1 MKIRLLLTLLAALP
15 LLVPMPAQAQAP
27 VEHYFLARV
36 SVDAEGR
43 VTDTEL
49 MKPVAEPLRTL
60 VLDTAAGIA
69 FEPATRGGIAVPSR
83 TALNLGLRFIPQGE
97 DLQVELVSV
106 TGGSAAVLE
115 TRAPRFPMQMMREV
129 RGMLALAELEV
140 RPDGSVDLEASRVG
154 RIEFYRDL
162 ESLKRGGDR
171 HAGSVRDALLEAMAE
186 WRFLVEEVD
195 GVAIGTRF
203 PVPVTFCSAKR
214 GAAGGSAQ
222 VCADWRR
229 AVRAEFERPTPADP
243 GIRLAQPR
251 LPDAPLPA
259 A

>member
-1 MKIRLLLTLLAALP
+1 MKARLLLVLLAALP
-15 LLVPMPAQAQAP
+15 LVPLQALAQAP
-27 VEHYFLARV
+27 VEHHFLARV

-69 FEPATRGGIAVPSR
+69 FEPATRGGVAVPSR
-83 TALNLGLRFIPQGE
+83 TALNLGMRFIPQGK

-106 TGGSAAVLE
+106 G
-115 TRAPRFPMQMMREV
+115 
-129 RGMLALAELEV
+129 
-140 RPDGSVDLEASRVG
+140 
-154 RIEFYRDL
+154 
-162 ESLKRGGDR
+162 GGDR

-243 GIRLAQPR
+243 GIRLAQLRTPV
-251 LPDAPLPA
+251 PNPVQAP
-259 A
+259 